1 MEIWPIINTSKLG
14 ISLMDYRARSSDA
27 AQRKITRYTHYL
39 GNENKKKV
47 IINLESFSIIATK
60 SKNRI

>member
-39 GNENKKKV
+39 GNGNKKK
-47 IINLESFSIIATK
+47 IIAK
-60 SKNRI
+60 WEIF

>member
-39 GNENKKKV
+39 GNGNKKKV
-47 IINLESFSIIATK
+47 IVNWEFF
-60 SKNRI
+60 